1 MLVCRLVG
9 DVGWFGGWLVMLVGL
24 ATGLRFVLVCRLV
37 GVLSTLAI
45 WSCFSALS
53 FSSKLLS
60 QFAPEH
66 IRMLMDLTMHLQ
78 LMLAVPSSLFGV
90 DKFTPQGPF

>member
-9 DVGWFGGWLVMLVGL
+9 DVGWFGGWLVMFVGL

-37 GVLSTLAI
+37 GVLSTLAVR
-45 WSCFSALS
+45 SCFSSLS
-53 FSSKLLS
+53 CSSRVLS
-60 QFAPEH
+60 QLAPEH

-78 LMLAVPSSLFGV
+78 LILAVPSSLFGGCEIYAT
-90 DKFTPQGPF
+90 KPI